1 MRKLEVVER
10 HHAFFLDSGFIYDP
24 AFSLYTKQ
32 FSHGK
37 QAVFL
42 HFTDSEDGNLLEYS
56 LGVRIDQVENII
68 HKFLP
73 SLSDYSERSLTLVQ
87 TPNKIGK
94 ELPRVFHVSTNWELS
109 QAMMKAEKFFVS
121 DGFPWLDQMIDPV
134 LLERAFFHKR
144 DYSFKTQNFIY
155 NAFRATALAKLFN
168 PKDYHIIRDGF
179 LSQINRQHM
188 TPFTIASYLQFLS
201 FLDQLH

>member
-10 HHAFFLDSGFIYDP
+10 HHAFFLDSGFSYDP

-32 FSHGK
+32 FPHGK
-37 QAVFL
+37 EAVFL
-42 HFTDSEDGNLLEYS
+42 HLTDSEEGNLLEYS

-109 QAMMKAEKFFVS
+109 KAMMKAEKFFVS
-121 DGFPWLDQMIDPV
+121 DGFPWLDQMIDPI

-168 PKDYHIIRDGF
+168 PQDYYLIRDGF
-179 LSQINRQHM
+179 LSQIDRQQI

-201 FLDQLH
+201 FLDQMN